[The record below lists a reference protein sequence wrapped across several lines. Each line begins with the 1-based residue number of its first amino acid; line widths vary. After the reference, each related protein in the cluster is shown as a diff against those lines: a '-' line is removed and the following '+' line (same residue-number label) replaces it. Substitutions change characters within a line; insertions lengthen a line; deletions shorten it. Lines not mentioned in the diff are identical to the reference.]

1 MHHPDTLSNKYHEQK
16 FCIKFASQC
25 SIEQKYL
32 SQNVKKFKLK
42 IKNKQISV
50 QNFSTESAKLQNQQ
64 FITCY
69 SSLHFILLKM
79 TNNKHLRWVISTNQS
94 CSRFVTHFDDKPKI
108 LTYRQISPNIF
119 FPEKVSYENKSQ
131 SRRHRPTKE
140 GSSINKVK
148 WVWQQLRTV
157 MLWEFLLLYISL
169 PKVIPET
176 ESIQL
181 VCYWK

>member
-1 MHHPDTLSNKYHEQK
+1 MHHPDNLSNKYHEQK

-32 SQNVKKFKLK
+32 TQNVKKYKLK

-69 SSLHFILLKM
+69 SLLHFILLKM

-119 FPEKVSYENKSQ
+119 FLKKCPMKIKVSQGGTGLQKRGPVLIRLSEFDNSYARWCCE
-131 SRRHRPTKE
+131 
-140 GSSINKVK
+140 SSCFCIYHYSK
-148 WVWQQLRTV
+148 
-157 MLWEFLLLYISL
+157 
-169 PKVIPET
+169 
-176 ESIQL
+176 
-181 VCYWK
+181 